1 MNDEELPVVQHEND
15 GDIKLLL
22 QQDAH
27 QYEYA
32 NHQLEAN
39 LQNQREIRKHLQ
51 VINNKNNTTFLIVSL
66 SLLVLFFGFGFFA
79 LWLDKEEFLS
89 DIMKVIVGAIGGGGL
104 GFYFGARNKLPPQQ

>member
-1 MNDEELPVVQHEND
+1 MNDEDLPVVQGEND
-15 GDIKLLL
+15 GNIKLLL
-22 QQDAH
+22 QQDSH

-39 LQNQREIRKHLQ
+39 LQNQREIREHIQ
-51 VINNKNNTTFLIVSL
+51 RINNKNNTTFLIVSL

-104 GFYFGARNKLPPQQ
+104 VFYFGARNKLPPQQ